1 MTTGDA
7 VQAAAGLLL
16 HAVLGRPLLP
26 VAPHAMAVM
35 VQLPTPKD
43 YFGNAGERVQCLPI
57 IHLHCRSG
65 LLVAPPC
72 HAHGVKRWSP
82 ASCCMEHGQ
91 QYQGQILLPNAPTVH
106 MLRVKLP
113 AGTPQPDPADA
124 SGALQAL
131 AAAIRRATAA
141 FRGSLEEQ
149 LKAMAD
155 TEALVDAPAHHTLS
169 WLAANR
175 MPLLTCTTNYVPAAS
190 VSTTVDG

>member
-1 MTTGDA
+1 
-7 VQAAAGLLL
+7 
-16 HAVLGRPLLP
+16 
-26 VAPHAMAVM
+26 
-35 VQLPTPKD
+35 
-43 YFGNAGERVQCLPI
+43 
-57 IHLHCRSG
+57 
-65 LLVAPPC
+65 
-72 HAHGVKRWSP
+72 
-82 ASCCMEHGQ
+82 
-91 QYQGQILLPNAPTVH
+91 

-190 VSTTVDG
+190 VSTVRRQAVGGIAGAVGTCGVAVYKE